1 MFAPS
6 SDRVSRRLLVGIG
19 ASLLLHALLVV
30 LVVVATKRFN
40 ELPKVKR
47 GEPLFVEL
55 PNINEPAPRGNPAA
69 RELGPPPPAAA
80 PSRPVAPAPVPRPPA
95 SAPPVAKAPSV
106 APPAPV
112 PPAPRAP
119 VPSPPTPAPTVA
131 EKPAPPAPDRI
142 AAAPPADPAPSRPS
156 QNEEPVRPAEPPKT
170 AKEPSPPANGASA
183 QGQEVR
189 TPPGDARTA
198 MVPPSAGS
206 TGSPGVP
213 DMRSALRRG
222 GGAGGTSDG
231 RGGIEGE
238 PIPLDSRDPR
248 YSDYLDRIRR
258 MIKEKWGY
266 PCVKNGST
274 HECEYK
280 TALLVI
286 EFGIARD
293 GKVPFVNV
301 VRTSGFQIYD
311 DYAVNAIKFAQ
322 PFPRVP
328 DSMGSRTGVPI
339 VATFSY
345 QVDTSLVNL
354 LR

>member
-1 MFAPS
+1 M
-6 SDRVSRRLLVGIG
+6 
-19 ASLLLHALLVV
+19 
-30 LVVVATKRFN
+30 
-40 ELPKVKR
+40 
-47 GEPLFVEL
+47 
-55 PNINEPAPRGNPAA
+55 
-69 RELGPPPPAAA
+69 
-80 PSRPVAPAPVPRPPA
+80 
-95 SAPPVAKAPSV
+95 
-106 APPAPV
+106 
-112 PPAPRAP
+112 
-119 VPSPPTPAPTVA
+119 
-131 EKPAPPAPDRI
+131 
-142 AAAPPADPAPSRPS
+142 
-156 QNEEPVRPAEPPKT
+156 
-170 AKEPSPPANGASA
+170 
-183 QGQEVR
+183 R
-189 TPPGDARTA
+189 T
-198 MVPPSAGS
+198 S
-206 TGSPGVP
+206 
-213 DMRSALRRG
+213 LRRG
-222 GGAGGTSDG
+222 TGAGGTGDG

-301 VRTSGFQIYD
+301 LRTSGFQIYD

-328 DSMGSRTGVPI
+328 DTMGSRGGVPI

-345 QVDTSLVNL
+345 QVDSSLVNL

>member
-1 MFAPS
+1 
-6 SDRVSRRLLVGIG
+6 
-19 ASLLLHALLVV
+19 
-30 LVVVATKRFN
+30 
-40 ELPKVKR
+40 
-47 GEPLFVEL
+47 
-55 PNINEPAPRGNPAA
+55 
-69 RELGPPPPAAA
+69 
-80 PSRPVAPAPVPRPPA
+80 
-95 SAPPVAKAPSV
+95 
-106 APPAPV
+106 
-112 PPAPRAP
+112 
-119 VPSPPTPAPTVA
+119 
-131 EKPAPPAPDRI
+131 
-142 AAAPPADPAPSRPS
+142 
-156 QNEEPVRPAEPPKT
+156 
-170 AKEPSPPANGASA
+170 
-183 QGQEVR
+183 
-189 TPPGDARTA
+189 

-222 GGAGGTSDG
+222 TGAGGTSDG

-328 DSMGSRTGVPI
+328 DSMGSRAGIPI

>member
-1 MFAPS
+1 MVEPS
-6 SDRVSRRLLVGIG
+6 SDRLRRPLLVGIG
-19 ASLLLHALLVV
+19 ASLLFHAILVALIV
-30 LVVVATKRFN
+30 LGPGWGGV
-40 ELPKVKR
+40 LPRVKR

-55 PNINEPAPRGNPAA
+55 PNIAEPAPRGNPAA
-69 RELGPPPPAAA
+69 REPGSPAPAPAAPA
-80 PSRPVAPAPVPRPPA
+80 VPAVPPSPSRPASPSTPSPRSPAKAPAVAKVAPAPPVPEKSPA
-95 SAPPVAKAPSV
+95 RAPERTAAPPPRDLAP
-106 APPAPV
+106 A
-112 PPAPRAP
+112 
-119 VPSPPTPAPTVA
+119 PTPAPEPRVA
-131 EKPAPPAPDRI
+131 DAAPSPKEPAPSPAPVASAPAPTSTPAPPA
-142 AAAPPADPAPSRPS
+142 
-156 QNEEPVRPAEPPKT
+156 
-170 AKEPSPPANGASA
+170 
-183 QGQEVR
+183 QEAR
-189 TPPGDARTA
+189 TPPGDGRTA
-198 MVPPSAGS
+198 MVPSPGSAGS
-206 TGSPGVP
+206 SGAP
-213 DMRSALRRG
+213 DMRTSLRRG
-222 GGAGGTSDG
+222 TAPGGTSDG

-258 MIKEKWGY
+258 MIKDKWGY

-301 VRTSGFQIYD
+301 LRTSGFQIYD

-328 DSMGSRTGVPI
+328 DTMGSRSGVPI

>member
-1 MFAPS
+1 
-6 SDRVSRRLLVGIG
+6 
-19 ASLLLHALLVV
+19 
-30 LVVVATKRFN
+30 
-40 ELPKVKR
+40 
-47 GEPLFVEL
+47 
-55 PNINEPAPRGNPAA
+55 
-69 RELGPPPPAAA
+69 
-80 PSRPVAPAPVPRPPA
+80 
-95 SAPPVAKAPSV
+95 
-106 APPAPV
+106 
-112 PPAPRAP
+112 
-119 VPSPPTPAPTVA
+119 
-131 EKPAPPAPDRI
+131 
-142 AAAPPADPAPSRPS
+142 
-156 QNEEPVRPAEPPKT
+156 
-170 AKEPSPPANGASA
+170 
-183 QGQEVR
+183 
-189 TPPGDARTA
+189 

-206 TGSPGVP
+206 TGSSGVP

-222 GGAGGTSDG
+222 SGAGGTSDG

-301 VRTSGFQIYD
+301 LRTSGFQIYD

-328 DSMGSRTGVPI
+328 DSMGSRAGIPI